1 MNTVYLEQPQDQR
14 GAANGLSVSLASVF
28 KAIGPAGGGALF
40 AWGQKRPDT
49 SILPGMYS
57 ICFHHIDSI
66 YKLSLQISYVHTY
79 IYIYIYIMGFKFKV
93 FLYIYI

>member
-1 MNTVYLEQPQDQR
+1 MC
-14 GAANGLSVSLASVF
+14 S
-28 KAIGPAGGGALF
+28 F

-49 SILPGMYS
+49 FILPGMYS

-66 YKLSLQISYVHTY
+66 YKLSLQISY
-79 IYIYIYIMGFKFKV
+79 IYIMGFKFKV